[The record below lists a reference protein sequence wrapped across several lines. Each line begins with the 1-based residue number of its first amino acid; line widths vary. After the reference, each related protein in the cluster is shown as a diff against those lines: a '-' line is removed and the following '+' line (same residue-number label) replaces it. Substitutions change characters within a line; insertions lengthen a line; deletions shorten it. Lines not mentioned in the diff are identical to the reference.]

1 MAPAVPLESET
12 TMPYLDLTKEEDV
25 LHLMQLYCAA
35 HPNGLAEGARL
46 RTETRRDGTYVV
58 PPAAPSRLMR
68 WALSRHLV
76 TRKAAARYIE
86 MCATLDKPIPEVL
99 RPVLGLLGDPPR
111 EQLVLRVREV
121 FQWLY
126 LHSGEP
132 EPGEGRFDHVFTVQE
147 ALAML
152 DATSAAAD
160 EPQLVRERAAEL
172 AAWLRDQPPL
182 L

>member
-1 MAPAVPLESET
+1 
-12 TMPYLDLTKEEDV
+12 MPYLDLTKEENV

-35 HPNGLAEGARL
+35 HPNGLATSARL
-46 RTETRRDGTYVV
+46 RTETRRDGTFVV
-58 PPAAPSRLMR
+58 PPAEPSRLMR

-86 MCATLDKPIPEVL
+86 MCATLDKPIPEVVH
-99 RPVLGLLGDPPR
+99 PVLGLLGDPPR
-111 EQLVLRVREV
+111 EQLVLRAREV

-126 LHSGEP
+126 LHSGAP
-132 EPGEGRFDHVFTVQE
+132 APGEGREGDVFTVQG
-147 ALAML
+147 ALAGL

-160 EPQLVRERAAEL
+160 EPQPVRERAAQL
-172 AAWLRDQPPL
+172 AAWLRAQPSL